1 MTAVFSSEL
10 KAAKVVPVF
19 KKDSKLDNSNCHPI
33 SLISSIEEI
42 LEISM
47 CKRLHTFVS
56 YNKKT

>member
-10 KAAKVVPVF
+10 KAVKVVPVF
-19 KKDSKLDNSNCHPI
+19 KKDSKLDNSNYHPI
-33 SLISSIEEI
+33 SLISSIEKI
-42 LEISM
+42 LEIPT